1 MKQKST
7 TQLDVEVVKKAEAE
21 KATVKQSEM
30 SGAELYTRLRLG
42 IA

>member
-21 KATVKQSEM
+21 KAVKQSEM